1 MASGIISR
9 DGIPTN
15 WLKLCRYFLLVRT
28 RSMVDILFVCLSDN
42 GVKILMEWRTN
53 TFVLYIEASRG
64 GRRSSQL
71 PLEHY
76 IAHES
81 VTIIVILTIFVLY
94 YSGEMQCFLIFIF
107 LTHHVL
113 AGALLE
119 VCGHRKS
126 FF

>member
-1 MASGIISR
+1 
-9 DGIPTN
+9 
-15 WLKLCRYFLLVRT
+15 
-28 RSMVDILFVCLSDN
+28 
-42 GVKILMEWRTN
+42 MEWRTN